1 MIRLYKRDETGKPAA
16 YHEAWIEP
24 HNKRIVEHW
33 GYLGD
38 AGDTATHRIKILGS
52 LEKQFTGVL
61 QPARELGFEELS
73 DGELSALVVSYPVK
87 GQGTDA
93 DHDKRDDIQDALNEK
108 LGWTGLGH
116 CDEGRIHAGA
126 MEICCRVVDVDLA
139 KKVITE
145 ALDGSEFADYSSIY
159 QE

>member
-1 MIRLYKRDETGKPAA
+1 VTKP
-16 YHEAWIEP
+16 ESPQLIT
-24 HNKRIVEHW
+24 K
-33 GYLGD
+33 LG
-38 AGDTATHRIKILGS
+38 L
-52 LEKQFTGVL
+52 KQFTGVL